1 MPLLSVF
8 GTPACVGPS
17 GWGAAAKLVAN
28 TTLFG
33 VLGLLG
39 EAVALGDARGLRR
52 DVVFDVLAGTPL
64 AAQAERRRPALD
76 SGDFPLRFRL
86 ALAHKDVGLVL
97 QAAAEAGVDM
107 RLTEAVRSCYADAD
121 AAGRAIV
128 TTRRSSPT
136 SRRLRPDRRRRG
148 AGPR

>member
-8 GTPACVGPS
+8 GTPAYVGPS

-39 EAVALGDARGLRR
+39 VVVALGDARGLRR
-52 DVVFDVLAGTPL
+52 DVVFDVL

-86 ALAHKDVGLVL
+86 ALVHKDVGLVL
-97 QAAAEAGVDM
+97 QAAAGG
-107 RLTEAVRSCYADAD
+107 RGRH
-121 AAGRAIV
+121 AAHRGGQV
-128 TTRRSSPT
+128 V
-136 SRRLRPDRRRRG
+136 LRRRG
-148 AGPR
+148 RRRSGDRDYSTILAHIATAQAR